1 MAAWILILVL
11 NGSHGGSVTAQGFT
25 DKESCEAAGRAAL
38 ELDSLMTTIRYAC
51 VRG

>member
-1 MAAWILILVL
+1 MAAWILILAL
-11 NGSHGGSVTAQGFT
+11 TGSHGGSVTTQGFT

-38 ELDSLMTTIRYAC
+38 ELDSFTTSIRYAC